1 MDIDAKAF
9 AEEWVTAWNAHD
21 LERILSHYRDDVEI
35 ITPMIKMS
43 LGVDAGLN
51 SSGSLVGKA
60 AIADYWRA
68 ALEKMPDLHFELLD
82 VCTGVNSIAV
92 YYKSVMDKLAIE
104 VMEFD
109 NEDKVERVVVHYC

>member
-1 MDIDAKAF
+1 MDIDAQAF
-9 AEEWVTAWNAHD
+9 AEAWVSAWNAHD
-21 LERILSHYRDDVEI
+21 LERILGHYRDDFEI

-43 LGVDAGLN
+43 LGVDT
-51 SSGSLVGKA
+51 GSLVGKG

-82 VCTGVNSIAV
+82 VCSGVNSIAV

-104 VMEFD
+104 VMELD
-109 NEDKVERVVVHYC
+109 GEAKVERVVVHYC

>member
-9 AEEWVTAWNAHD
+9 AEEWVAAWNAHD

-43 LGVDAGLN
+43 LGVDT
-51 SSGSLVGKA
+51 GSLVGKA
-60 AIADYWRA
+60 AIANYWRA

-109 NEDKVERVVVHYC
+109 DTGRVERVVVHYC

>member
-1 MDIDAKAF
+1 MDIDAQTF
-9 AEEWVTAWNAHD
+9 AEEWVAAWNAHD
-21 LERILSHYRDDVEI
+21 LERILSHYRDDFEI

-43 LGVDAGLN
+43 LGIDTGC
-51 SSGSLVGKA
+51 LVGKA
-60 AIADYWRA
+60 AISNYWRA
-68 ALEKMPDLHFELLD
+68 ALGKMPDLHFELLD

-109 NEDKVERVVVHYC
+109 ADGKVERVVVHYC

>member
-1 MDIDAKAF
+1 MDIDAQAF
-9 AEEWVTAWNAHD
+9 AEEWVAAWNAHD
-21 LERILSHYRDDVEI
+21 LERILGHYHDDFEI

-43 LGVDAGLN
+43 LGVN
-51 SSGSLVGKA
+51 TGSLVGKA
-60 AIADYWRA
+60 AIADYWRT

-92 YYKSVMDKLAIE
+92 YYKSVLDKLAIE

-109 NEDKVERVVVHYC
+109 GAGKVERVVVHYC

>member
-1 MDIDAKAF
+1 MNLDAKAF
-9 AEEWVTAWNAHD
+9 AEEWVAAWNAHD
-21 LERILSHYRDDVEI
+21 LERILGHYSDDFEI

-43 LGVDAGLN
+43 LGVDT
-51 SSGSLVGKA
+51 GSLVGKA

-109 NEDKVERVVVHYC
+109 DAGRVERVVVHYC

>member
-9 AEEWVTAWNAHD
+9 AEAWVAAWNAHD

-43 LGVDAGLN
+43 LGIDT
-51 SSGSLVGKA
+51 GSLVGKA
-60 AIADYWRA
+60 AIANYWRA

-109 NEDKVERVVVHYC
+109 GEGKVERVVVHYC

>member
-1 MDIDAKAF
+1 MDIDAKVF
-9 AEEWVTAWNAHD
+9 AEEWVAAWNAHD
-21 LERILSHYRDDVEI
+21 LERILSHYCDDFEI

-43 LGVDAGLN
+43 LGVDT
-51 SSGSLVGKA
+51 GSLIGKA
-60 AIADYWRA
+60 AVANYWRA

-109 NEDKVERVVVHYC
+109 DAGKVERVVVHYC

>member
-1 MDIDAKAF
+1 MNIDAQAF
-9 AEEWVTAWNAHD
+9 AEEWVAAWNAHD
-21 LERILSHYRDDVEI
+21 LERILGHYRDDFEI

-43 LGVDAGLN
+43 LGIDA
-51 SSGSLVGKA
+51 GSLVGKA

-68 ALEKMPDLHFELLD
+68 ALEKMPDLYFELLD

-92 YYKSVMDKLAIE
+92 YYKSAMDTLAIE

-109 NEDKVERVVVHYC
+109 SEGKVKRVVVHYC

>member
-1 MDIDAKAF
+1 MDIDTKTF
-9 AEEWVTAWNAHD
+9 AEEWVAAWNAHD
-21 LERILSHYRDDVEI
+21 LERILSHYRDDFEI

-43 LGVDAGLN
+43 LGIDT
-51 SSGSLVGKA
+51 GSLIGKA

-68 ALEKMPDLHFELLD
+68 ALEKMPNLHFELLD

-109 NEDKVERVVVHYC
+109 GAGKVERVVVHYC

>member
-1 MDIDAKAF
+1 MDIDAQTF
-9 AEEWVTAWNAHD
+9 ANEWVEAWNAHD
-21 LERILSHYRDDVEI
+21 LDRILAHYSEDFEI
-35 ITPMIKMS
+35 VTPMIKIS
-43 LGVDAGLN
+43 LGVDT
-51 SSGSLVGKA
+51 SSLKGKV

-92 YYKSVMDKLAIE
+92 YYKSVMGKLAVE

-109 NEDKVERVVVHYC
+109 ATGKVAHVVVHYR

>member
-1 MDIDAKAF
+1 MDIDAQAF
-9 AEEWVTAWNAHD
+9 AEEWVAAWNAHD
-21 LERILSHYRDDVEI
+21 LERILTHYSDDFEI

-43 LGVDAGLN
+43 LGVDT
-51 SSGSLVGKA
+51 GSLVGKP

-82 VCTGVNSIAV
+82 VCEGVNSVAV

-104 VMEFD
+104 VMEFG
-109 NEDKVERVVVHYC
+109 EDGRVERVVVHYC